1 MTDGAKTA
9 CVIGSG
15 FGGLALAI
23 RLQAAGV
30 QTTLVE
36 ARDKPGGRAYYW
48 ERDGFTFDAGPTVIT
63 DPACLRE
70 LWALTGHDMA
80 EDVELMPVMPFYRL
94 NWPDG
99 TNFDYSN
106 DDKALRAEIARVA
119 PGDQE
124 GYEQF
129 LNYAA
134 GVYEEGYLKLG
145 TVPFLDFTAMIKAAP
160 ALARYQAW
168 RSVYS
173 IVSGYVKSEKL
184 REALSFHTLLVG
196 GNPMTTS
203 AIYALI
209 HKLEKDGGVWWAKG
223 GTNRL
228 VAGMVRQFERI
239 GGTVRLHDPVLRVH
253 TLGDR
258 ATEVECQSGWQ
269 QRFDAVASN
278 ADIVL
283 SYRDLL
289 GDSIAGQDRARKLVR
304 KRFSPSL
311 FVVHFGVEGTWP
323 GIPHHMILFGPRYKG
338 LLDDI
343 YQHGVLPRDFSI
355 YLHHPTVSDP
365 SVAPPGKSTFYALV
379 PVAHQGKLPI
389 DWEEVGPLLE
399 KRILDEVG
407 RRLIPDIHD
416 RIVTK
421 FHYAPRDFALDLNAH
436 LGSAFSLEPILTQ
449 SAWFR
454 GHNRDDRIRNFYLV
468 GAGTHPGAGIPGVVG
483 SAKATAGLMIG
494 DLK

>member
-278 ADIVL
+278 ADIGYATFGGVSVGANDTL
-283 SYRDLL
+283 VMYTYG
-289 GDSIAGQDRARKLVR
+289 GDANLDGAINGDDYFQIDSGFPEGSHGWFSGDFNYDGAITGDDYFVIDSNFPAQGAPYPTGAGLPGVRAVPEPANLAVCAAAAAA
-304 KRFSPSL
+304 SL
-311 FVVHFGVEGTWP
+311 
-323 GIPHHMILFGPRYKG
+323 ILRRRAGPR
-338 LLDDI
+338 
-343 YQHGVLPRDFSI
+343 
-355 YLHHPTVSDP
+355 
-365 SVAPPGKSTFYALV
+365 
-379 PVAHQGKLPI
+379 
-389 DWEEVGPLLE
+389 
-399 KRILDEVG
+399 
-407 RRLIPDIHD
+407 
-416 RIVTK
+416 
-421 FHYAPRDFALDLNAH
+421 
-436 LGSAFSLEPILTQ
+436 
-449 SAWFR
+449 
-454 GHNRDDRIRNFYLV
+454 IR
-468 GAGTHPGAGIPGVVG
+468 
-483 SAKATAGLMIG
+483 
-494 DLK
+494 